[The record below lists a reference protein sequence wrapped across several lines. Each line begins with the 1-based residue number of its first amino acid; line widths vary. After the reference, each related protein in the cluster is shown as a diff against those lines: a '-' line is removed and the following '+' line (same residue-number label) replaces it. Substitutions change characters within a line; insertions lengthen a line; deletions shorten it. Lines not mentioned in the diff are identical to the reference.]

1 MILRIIVASKNK
13 GKLEEIKY
21 IFQNLP
27 YEIVTM
33 QDAGIEDDIPE
44 TGTTFE
50 ENALIKARHVQSVSG
65 EIALADDSGLE
76 VDYLNGAPG
85 VYSARF
91 AGVGASDAQKNTKLL
106 ETLSGVPLEKRTA
119 RFVCVIALVFPD
131 GKELLSRGTFEG
143 IIAERPVGENGFGY
157 DPLLFVPEQ
166 GRTVAQMSD
175 SEKNE
180 VSHRG
185 KALRKMLG
193 QIQNRT

>member
-1 MILRIIVASKNK
+1 MRIIVASKNK

>member
-1 MILRIIVASKNK
+1 
-13 GKLEEIKY
+13 
-21 IFQNLP
+21 
-27 YEIVTM
+27 M

>member
-1 MILRIIVASKNK
+1 LRIIVASKNK

>member
-1 MILRIIVASKNK
+1 MLRIIVASKNK